1 MLGNGRNVM
10 RSVKVNKI
18 DLLKTVQENLEKHI
32 AEYNESVEDYKSA
45 VIKVAEK
52 NLELAKTRDL
62 DQIAKHRGFPSAP
75 RSHEAEYNRA
85 IRMLQMSVDIDIELE
100 ETIFNQ
106 LVLDEWAWKDNF
118 AMMASTYKSF

>member
-1 MLGNGRNVM
+1 M

-32 AEYNESVEDYKSA
+32 AEYNESVEDYKAA
-45 VIKVAEK
+45 VIKVAK
-52 NLELAKTRDL
+52 NNLELAKSGDL
-62 DQIAKHRGFPSAP
+62 EKIAKHTGFPGAP